1 MYVRISLIKYRIW
14 KLSWSWYINSGGKC
28 FHGKPNKKSNNTLI
42 MYFNLLCRTKKDSEQ
57 ENRKNNYTS
66 TTYRYFFKENW
77 NPNGNKYLH
86 IGYRY
91 LRQQY
96 AKMHLYSL
104 QDNNFNALLF
114 VAFTKTS
121 GLRTEIMKPARILST
136 VRWVRDYE
144 KNEKNAFLILGTL

>member
-1 MYVRISLIKYRIW
+1 
-14 KLSWSWYINSGGKC
+14 
-28 FHGKPNKKSNNTLI
+28 
-42 MYFNLLCRTKKDSEQ
+42 MYFNLLCRAKKDSEQ

-77 NPNGNKYLH
+77 TPNGNKYLH

-121 GLRTEIMKPARILST
+121 GLRTEIMKPARILSS
-136 VRWVRDYE
+136 VRWVPDYE
-144 KNEKNAFLILGTL
+144 KNEKNLFWFWVLCKKYPESNYQYTNLLNYLWGKNLNFNNHQSYYILESLT